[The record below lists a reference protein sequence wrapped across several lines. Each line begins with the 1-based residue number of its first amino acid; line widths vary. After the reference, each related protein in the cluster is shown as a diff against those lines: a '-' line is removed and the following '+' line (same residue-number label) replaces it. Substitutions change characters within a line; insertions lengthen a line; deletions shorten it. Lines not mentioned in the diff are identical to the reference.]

1 MNEKEGKCFMHA
13 ANGSSRK
20 SRLSEGQRGVR
31 LGGREVREAEQTKC
45 E

>member
-13 ANGSSRK
+13 AKGRGMLRWGKGEWRK
-20 SRLSEGQRGVR
+20 
-31 LGGREVREAEQTKC
+31 GGKGKVAEQTKC